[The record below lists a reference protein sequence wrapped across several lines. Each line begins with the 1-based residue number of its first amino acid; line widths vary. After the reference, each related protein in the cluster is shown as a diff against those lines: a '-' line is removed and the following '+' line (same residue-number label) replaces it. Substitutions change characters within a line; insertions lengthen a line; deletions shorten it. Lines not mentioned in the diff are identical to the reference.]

1 MEEVPQPPRHK
12 GLLELVLQAQQGSEE
27 VWEKLF
33 QTVERVV
40 RRRFLQHRPKT
51 LKRMMRDSDLLQ
63 EVALRASHNLGQF
76 RGKTPQEFIVW
87 LTSITQNLIN
97 DYYRE
102 YQSSKR
108 GAGKEISIESLEEKG
123 GQLPARQDQ
132 AELDEQRY
140 AKSLDVLAR
149 LPEPYFWVIELHV
162 DEGLTFK
169 EIGIRLG
176 CKEDAARM
184 MFNRAVQ
191 NIREKLKEQD

>member
-1 MEEVPQPPRHK
+1 MQEVPQPPRHQ
-12 GLLELVLQAQQGSEE
+12 GLLELVLQAQQGSKEA
-27 VWEKLF
+27 WEKLF

-40 RRRFLQHRPKT
+40 RRRFLQHRPKI
-51 LKRMMRDSDLLQ
+51 LKRVMRDSDLLQ

-102 YQSSKR
+102 YQSSKT

-123 GQLPARQDQ
+123 RQLPSRQDQ

-140 AKSLDVLAR
+140 AKSLDALAR
-149 LPEPYFWVIELHV
+149 LPDPYFWVMELHV
-162 DEGLTFK
+162 YEGLTFK
-169 EIGIRLG
+169 EIGTKLH
-176 CKEDAARM
+176 CTKDAARM
-184 MFNRAVQ
+184 MYQRALQ
-191 NIREKLKEQD
+191 IIREKLKEQE